1 MWLLALILAPGRAQ
15 GRFKS
20 VMVVV
25 SPCRSDMSAQG
36 LAPWAHLA
44 DGRLTLVLV
53 RECSTLQYLRF
64 LISIPRHG
72 ALACR
77 PGVHRRPQQWSRPVL
92 TTCARASEQG
102 HWPT

>member
-1 MWLLALILAPGRAQ
+1 MAPTHAQ

-20 VMVVV
+20 VMVVA

-64 LISIPRHG
+64 LTSIPRHG
-72 ALACR
+72 ARACR
-77 PGVHRRPQQWSRPVL
+77 AALHWGLMGAGVCPPFSIIHSGQV
-92 TTCARASEQG
+92 T
-102 HWPT
+102 